1 MDATPISYD
10 TATPYDAPPI
20 ALDPFGEATGRKWA
34 ALHDAAAVVAA
45 LAGESP
51 GAAPLDFADLIG
63 KVPSWRRELAR
74 QGVEDLVAIMEPGLA
89 ALIAVHTGGGDASAP
104 ASALWQEF
112 TAARDA
118 LVALT
123 LPHD

>member
-10 TATPYDAPPI
+10 TATACDPPPL
-20 ALDPFGEATGRKWA
+20 AREPLGDATGRKWA

-45 LAGESP
+45 LAGES
-51 GAAPLDFADLIG
+51 APAEPVDFADMIARA
-63 KVPSWRRELAR
+63 PFWRRELAR

-89 ALIAVHTGGGDASAP
+89 ALIAVHSSGGDASAP
-104 ASALWQEF
+104 AAALWQEF

-123 LPHD
+123 LPQD